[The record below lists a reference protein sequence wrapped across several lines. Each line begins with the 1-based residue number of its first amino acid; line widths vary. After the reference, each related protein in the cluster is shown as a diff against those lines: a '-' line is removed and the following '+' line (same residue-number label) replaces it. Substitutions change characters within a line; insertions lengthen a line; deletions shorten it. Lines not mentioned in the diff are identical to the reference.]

1 MILDDIVEKRKIQ
14 LEREKSEISPEEM
27 KKRALAEKRETI
39 SFKNAL
45 AKKGISIISE
55 VKKSSPSK
63 AVICEDFHPVET
75 AVKYEQSGADAVS
88 CLTEEFYFNGSS
100 KYLSE
105 IRKNINLPILRKDF
119 IIDEYQIYE
128 AKVIGADAIL
138 LISAILDTDTIIKFK
153 TLADTLG
160 LDCLCEIHNE
170 EELKNLLPA
179 SPEIIGINN
188 RNLKTFEVSLDTTG
202 HLASMLPEG
211 CIVVSESGIRDNADM
226 KKLRAFGADAVLI
239 GETLMRSGDIE
250 ETIKELRRDI
260 I

>member
-14 LEREKSEISPEEM
+14 LEREKAEISPEKM
-27 KKRALAEKRETI
+27 KSLALAETRKTI

-45 AKKGISIISE
+45 KKDGISIISE

-100 KYLSE
+100 KYLRD
-105 IRKNINLPILRKDF
+105 IRKSISLPILRKDF

-128 AKVIGADAIL
+128 ARVIGADAIL
-138 LISAILDTDTIIKFK
+138 LISAILDTDTIIKFRS
-153 TLADTLG
+153 LADSLG

-170 EELKNLLPA
+170 EELENLLP
-179 SPEIIGINN
+179 SNPEIIGINN
-188 RNLKTFEVSLDTTG
+188 RNLKTFEVSLETTKK
-202 HLASMLPEG
+202 LASKLPKD
-211 CIVVSESGIRDNADM
+211 CVIVSESGIRNNADM
-226 KKLRAFGADAVLI
+226 KELRSYGADAVLI
-239 GETLMRSGDIE
+239 GETLMRSSDISQ
-250 ETIKELRRDI
+250 TISELRKGI
-260 I
+260 V